1 MPSTFVDVDPRML
14 HVPPSRLTGAD
25 PAKLVR
31 QEQMFGS
38 SVVGMPPPEATQ
50 GANGELMLNDGVTR
64 ATRVAKLLPGRLLR
78 VQVTDNVPH
87 WDMSKL
93 PRIGDF
99 VP

>member
-1 MPSTFVDVDPRML
+1 MPTFLDVDPRTL

-25 PAKLVR
+25 PAKLTR

-38 SVVGMPPPEATQ
+38 SVLGMPPPEVTR
-50 GANGELMLNDGVTR
+50 GANSALMLNDGVTR
-64 ATRVAKLLPGRLLR
+64 ATRVAKLLPRRLLR
-78 VQVTDNVPH
+78 VEVTDDVPH

-93 PRIGDF
+93 PKIGDF

>member
-1 MPSTFVDVDPRML
+1 MPTFVDVDPRTL
-14 HVPPSRLTGAD
+14 HVPPTRLTGAD
-25 PAKLVR
+25 PAKLRR

-38 SVVGMPPPEATQ
+38 SVDGMPPPEVTQ

-64 ATRVAKLLPGRLLR
+64 ATRVAKRLPGRLLR
-78 VQVTDNVPH
+78 VQITDIVPN

-93 PRIGDF
+93 PKIGDF